1 MNILDI
7 ALIGVGLS
15 MDAFAV
21 SISNGMVYRGLTRS
35 RQAAMPIFF
44 GGFQILMPLLG
55 YSVGSLFAE
64 WIDRYAG
71 ILILL
76 ILGFIGGKMIWDGFH
91 DDGEECTQTSADNLS
106 WKVLFLQAIATSIDA
121 FAVGV
126 GFSAVG
132 VAVVPASLL
141 IGLVTFTL
149 CWVAIAIG
157 KAFGAL
163 LEDKAQIVGG
173 IILVLIGVK
182 NFLA

>member
-1 MNILDI
+1 MTILDI

-21 SISNGMVYRGLTRS
+21 SISNGMVYRGLTKGYR
-35 RQAAMPIFF
+35 AAMPVFF

-55 YSVGSLFAE
+55 YSLGSLFAA

-76 ILGFIGGKMIWDGFH
+76 ILGFIGGKMIWDGVH
-91 DDGEECTQTSADNLS
+91 KDGEECTQTSADNLS
-106 WKVLFLQAIATSIDA
+106 WQVLFLQAIATSIDA

-126 GFSAVG
+126 GFSAMR

-141 IGLVTFTL
+141 IGVITFTL

-157 KAFGAL
+157 KAFGTL

-173 IILVLIGVK
+173 IILVLIGIK
-182 NFLA
+182 NFFG